1 MPTTRLPTL
10 LEHARSRPYNLHLQG
25 TLCSSGRW
33 RLQMVLPEQ
42 LLEQAVALAVKCH
55 AGQSR
60 KHTVRGRRLPYI
72 VHPVMVMRTVW
83 GWGAGD
89 PALLSAAVLHDVL
102 EDSQVTYKQLAKD
115 FGEEVAGIVKEVT
128 HDRKADGDKA
138 EYLRRFA
145 TASVPALVVKLA
157 DRYCNPTDCVLTDPG
172 RVAAYLGK
180 SAPCGDYAAA
190 TPRDFAAARAGSGYG
205 NRIGVRQPVRS
216 GFVAGV
222 PAVGC

>member
-1 MPTTRLPTL
+1 
-10 LEHARSRPYNLHLQG
+10 
-25 TLCSSGRW
+25 
-33 RLQMVLPEQ
+33 MVLPEQ

-180 SAPCGDYAAA
+180 SAPLVEIMRQRLPEISQQLGQEVGTAIASAFDSLYGAA
-190 TPRDFAAARAGSGYG
+190 SL
-205 NRIGVRQPVRS
+205 PVFQR
-216 GFVAGV
+216 
-222 PAVGC
+222 